1 MYKES
6 GITLLSLVLY
16 VIIMIIVIGI
26 MSSVTRNFYTNINSV
41 QIAKEDILEFNTFNS
56 YFLKEV
62 KSANTNVDKVDPNYI
77 LFSSWNSFSLND
89 NSIFFNDTKIC
100 KDVQKFE
107 CSTDENDK
115 SIIKIKV
122 KFRNF
127 EKDMKYKIEK
137 IY

>member
-6 GITLLSLVLY
+6 GITLISLILY

-26 MSSVTRNFYTNINSV
+26 MSSVTRNFYNNINNV
-41 QIAKEDILEFNTFNS
+41 QIAKEDILEFNTFNT

-62 KSANTNVDKVDPNYI
+62 KSVNTTIDSINTDYI
-77 LFSSWNSFSLND
+77 LFSSGNSFSLN
-89 NSIFFNDTKIC
+89 NKSLYFNDTKIC
-100 KDVQKFE
+100 KDVEEFE
-107 CSTDENDK
+107 CSIDEKN
-115 SIIKIKV
+115 SNIINVKL

-127 EKDMKYKIEK
+127 EKNMKYKIEK